1 MVRKRES
8 RKKIEDLYDSK
19 DMEMEEEQSK
29 NVYRNMAVERRD
41 LEAIR
46 RDLEG
51 ELPELPVKKKV
62 DKENNGYFDVEKK
75 HVVIGEQLPKMY
87 LMFNSDSKNLRQRSA
102 RTQRRRTR
110 TPS

>member
-51 ELPELPVKKKV
+51 ELP
-62 DKENNGYFDVEKK
+62 
-75 HVVIGEQLPKMY
+75 
-87 LMFNSDSKNLRQRSA
+87 
-102 RTQRRRTR
+102 
-110 TPS
+110 